1 MNKKNLF
8 LIISILAIFAAA
20 AYFFLKPKPVK
31 TVATEMY
38 SLVDSQYL
46 STEDTTRGI
55 LRIDMSIEIPS
66 TYQDEKIL
74 EKIRNVVYSKLFG
87 DFLKEKGN
95 SEVLKQY
102 AKALKDEYI
111 KNNSDFAGK
120 LLKESKLV
128 FNNSFY
134 LEGFSLLNDENI
146 FSYGITREIDL
157 GGTYPS
163 NTRYFYNFNL
173 KTGEVITEKDIFN
186 DGFELELTDIIKEQ
200 IIADSKASD
209 DDEIPSIDNFENSEY
224 IADAIKPN
232 GNFYINDEAICYVF
246 NPYEIA
252 PVYYLGETEVVIPY
266 NKIKH
271 LMRENNPIAYL
282 VNIPVNNTK

>member
-1 MNKKNLF
+1 MNKKYLF
-8 LIISILAIFAAA
+8 LIISVLALTAIAA
-20 AYFFLKPKPVK
+20 FFYLKPKPVN
-31 TVATEMY
+31 TVVTDVY

-55 LRIDMSIEIPS
+55 LKIDMSIEIPS
-66 TYQDEKIL
+66 TFKDEEIL
-74 EKIRNVVYSKLFG
+74 EKIRSVVYGKLFG
-87 DFLKEKGN
+87 EFLKDQGKEDI
-95 SEVLKQY
+95 LKKYSQ
-102 AKALKDEYI
+102 ALKDEYI

-134 LEGFSLLNDENI
+134 LEGFALLNDENI

-157 GGTYPS
+157 GGTYPA

-173 KTGEVITEKDIFN
+173 KTGDVITEKDIFN
-186 DGFELELTDIIKEQ
+186 EGFELELTDIIKEQ

-209 DDEIPSIDNFENSEY
+209 DDEIPSIDSFENSEY

-266 NKIKH
+266 QKIKH
-271 LMRENNPIAYL
+271 LMKTNNPIAYL
-282 VNIPVNNTK
+282 VNIPIDNNK